1 MEIHSRLASAIVV
14 VVAVLV
20 CLVAPINVATHTPN
34 QLIQNVFATNSTTTS
49 TSSPNTN
56 LGNIT
61 LGNPQLSYTG
71 YDKTTS
77 FRPATVN
84 GTHGIHVSFAGH
96 GIVNGINITDNGSA
110 FITNSTGGAIYTEGD
125 GKLVSKNGT
134 GTLSFAFQGTGH
146 YGADGKLRDTGSI
159 FQHHH
164 PEGKVPIEFRA
175 TGNLSFLNNM
185 AGIYKDE
192 IDKAGNAVTKIWFWR

>member
-1 MEIHSRLASAIVV
+1 MQIDGRLRSSIV

-20 CLVAPINVATHTPN
+20 CLVASITLANLTPN
-34 QLIQNVFATNSTTTS
+34 QIIQNVFAINSTITS

-61 LGNPQLSYTG
+61 LGNPQFNYTG

-84 GTHGIHVSFAGH
+84 GTHGIQVSFAGH
-96 GIVNGINITDNGSA
+96 GIVNGIDITDNGSA
-110 FITNSTGGAIYTEGD
+110 FVTNGTGGVVYIEGD

-134 GTLSFAFQGTGH
+134 GTLSYAFQGTGH
-146 YGADGKLRDTGSI
+146 YGADGKLRATGSI
-159 FQHHH
+159 FQHHY
-164 PEGKVPIEFRA
+164 PEGKVPIELRT
-175 TGNLSFLNNM
+175 TGNLAFLKDTST
-185 AGIYKDE
+185 IYKNE
-192 IDKAGNAVTKIWFWR
+192 VDKAGNAVLKIWFWR